1 MIKTTTNLTLKTSIT
16 TNNKTLD
23 LNPFEN
29 TSLKGKISVFWMT
42 QGRCAQ
48 SKATHG
54 HTGNFRMI
62 KLAKTQVIGI
72 LSRQSLAIVIQEVEI
87 EDEEENEA
95 NLREVGCLL
104 MVQGKLIRK
113 AIIKISKS
121 FKEKI
126 SQASSRNHKRDKKRK
141 QQSKRKTTNFN
152 QRSFKNLKSRSNSN
166 NLKL

>member
-1 MIKTTTNLTLKTSIT
+1 
-16 TNNKTLD
+16 
-23 LNPFEN
+23 
-29 TSLKGKISVFWMT
+29 
-42 QGRCAQ
+42 
-48 SKATHG
+48 
-54 HTGNFRMI
+54 MI

-141 QQSKRKTTNFN
+141 Q
-152 QRSFKNLKSRSNSN
+152 
-166 NLKL
+166 